1 MLWRYTSMKALR
13 FGRAPG
19 TIAMLAVTVGA
30 LVSMRVAPAAAAT
43 ADRTTPANPERWM
56 RSVCRDVSSWF
67 DATDKSEGRIT
78 DAVESLKNSDG
89 TPKPT
94 KTRLVNATASGARA
108 SDELITSVRSAG
120 VPKLA
125 DGKQV
130 AGAYLEVITGYRD
143 AYEQARKAY
152 EHTSTRD
159 KQQFLAAVEAIEAN
173 RAADLQE
180 VGFDPLDE
188 LRSVPEL
195 AAAIDTQT
203 TCGDVES
210 YLNTAL
216 PGAPVAVGDCVAEVT
231 ENEFDLKKADCAGAH
246 GGEVFAVTE
255 HPAKRGE
262 AFPGNQSVDDYANQT
277 CDSAFAAYVGIDF
290 DSSQFDVTY
299 WSPTGD
305 TWSTGDREFICVLQD
320 PDNSALVGS
329 VKGTA
334 R

>member
-1 MLWRYTSMKALR
+1 MKTLR

-19 TIAMLAVTVGA
+19 IIAILAVTVGV
-30 LVSMRVAPAAAAT
+30 LVSLTLAPAAAAT
-43 ADRTTPANPERWM
+43 ADRPTPANPERWM

-78 DAVESLKNSDG
+78 DAVETLRNSDG
-89 TPKPT
+89 IPKAT
-94 KTRLVNATASGARA
+94 KTRLVDATAKGAEA
-108 SDELITSVRSAG
+108 SDELVAGVRSAG

-125 DGKQV
+125 EGKQV
-130 AGAYLEVITGYRD
+130 AGAYLKVFTGYRD
-143 AYEQARKAY
+143 AYEQSRKAY
-152 EHTSTRD
+152 QHTRTRD
-159 KQQFLAAVEAIEAN
+159 KQQFLAAVETIEAD

-180 VGFDPLDE
+180 VGFDPVEE

-195 AAAIDTQT
+195 AAAIDSQAP
-203 TCGDVES
+203 CGDVES
-210 YLNTAL
+210 YLNTAI
-216 PGAPVAVGDCVAEVT
+216 PAAPVAVGDCVAEVT
-231 ENEFDLKKADCAGAH
+231 ENEFDLKAVDCAAAH

-277 CDSAFAAYVGIDF
+277 CDSSFAAYVGIDF
-290 DSSQFDVTY
+290 DSSELDVSY
-299 WSPTGD
+299 WSPTAD
-305 TWSTGDREFICVLQD
+305 TWSTGDREFICVLQN

-329 VKGTA
+329 AKGTA

>member
-1 MLWRYTSMKALR
+1 MKTPR
-13 FGRAPG
+13 FARAHG
-19 TIAMLAVTVGA
+19 IIAMLAVTVGV
-30 LVSMRVAPAAAAT
+30 LVSVAVAPATAAT
-43 ADRTTPANPERWM
+43 ADRPTPANPDRWM

-94 KTRLVNATASGARA
+94 KTRLVDATAGGAKA
-108 SDELITSVRSAG
+108 SAELIASVRSAG

-143 AYEQARKAY
+143 AYEQSRKAY
-152 EHTSTRD
+152 QHTSTRD
-159 KQQFLAAVEAIEAN
+159 KQQFLAAVERIEAD
-173 RAADLQE
+173 RGKDLQA
-180 VGFDPLDE
+180 VGLDPLEE

-210 YLNTAL
+210 YLNSAI
-216 PGAPVAVGDCVAEVT
+216 PGAPVAVGDCVGEVT
-231 ENEFDLKKADCAGAH
+231 ENEFDLKKVDCATAH

-277 CDSAFAAYVGIDF
+277 CDSSFAAYVGIDF
-290 DSSQFDVTY
+290 DSSKLDVKY
-299 WSPTGD
+299 SSPTAD
-305 TWSTGDREFICVLQD
+305 TWSTGDREFICVLQN
-320 PDNSALVGS
+320 PDKSALVGS